1 MVNMNAITV
10 DISQVEHVER
20 GDEVVIIGNQGDLEL
35 GVSAFGEFSQQVNYE
50 LLTRLPMDIP
60 REIVD

>member
-1 MVNMNAITV
+1 V
-10 DISQVEHVER
+10 DISQVDHVER
-20 GDEVVIIGNQGDLEL
+20 GDEVVIIGNQGELEL